1 MEKLWRS
8 DEDRGASRRDQPGI
22 SGRACR
28 SEPQSSP
35 RGTFMGRNAAVDRAY
50 ERHRRS
56 HSKDQLEPWRSV
68 KPSAQPTLVR
78 TQHLPPPAKTA
89 R

>member
-35 RGTFMGRNAAVDRAY
+35 RGTFMRRNAAVDRAY

-56 HSKDQLEPWRSV
+56 
-68 KPSAQPTLVR
+68 
-78 TQHLPPPAKTA
+78 
-89 R
+89 